1 MNLSKPI
8 LLSETTDEV
17 SALIETLH
25 QAGRRLEE
33 LTAGE
38 VDAVADRDGRTFLL
52 PSAQEQLR
60 HIEAEKQAALL
71 NALPAH
77 IAMLDHQGIIV
88 SVNSAWGRFA
98 GEDVLQ
104 GSEHGVGVNYLH
116 FCANARGEHSSE
128 ARQVGEGI
136 RSVLDGGAKGFSIE
150 YPCHSPAEQRWFL
163 LTVTPLAGDGPNGAV
178 VMHLDVTAQRQAEQS
193 LRISESR
200 FRQMADNISEVFF
213 LQDLDRSHIYYVSPA
228 YQQIWGRTCESLYA
242 DPSSWADSIHPDD
255 RDNAFENFSERSE
268 PGFDR
273 EYRIIRPDGEIRWI
287 HSRGFPILDDAGNP
301 YRTAGIASDVT
312 SRKQSAEELRRSESL
327 KGAILES
334 SLDGLVVVDHEGRIV
349 EFNPAA
355 EATFGWTRE
364 QVLGKTM
371 VESIVPPRLREAHR
385 RGFAHYLA
393 TGIGPILGK
402 RLELSAIRADGTEF
416 PIELT
421 IAALAATSR
430 PMFTAFIRDIT
441 ERKRASDELLE
452 SERRFSDLLR
462 HVELVSVMLDCEG
475 RITYCNEYMLR
486 LTDWRLDQVIGRD
499 WFEVFMP
506 SDLTGIKSV
515 FLDLLVNSADA
526 WHVEN
531 DILTRSGE
539 RRLIRWNNSVLRSA
553 SGEVIGTASIGED
566 ITERRRAEARV
577 VYLNRVYAMLSGI
590 NTLIVRARDR
600 DELFSGACRIAV
612 ENGGFRMSLIARVN
626 LGALKIVPVASAGN
640 DDALLTSLKDLLS
653 STEAGAKTI
662 VARAILDRKA
672 VVSNDLQDDPF
683 VVLGEEY
690 AQRSARSMA
699 ILPLIVAGEAAG
711 IIALYAN
718 ESQFFQQDELNL
730 LMELADDI
738 ALAIDR
744 IGSRE
749 RLEYLAYY
757 DVLTGLANRSL
768 FIDRVAQHMRAA
780 VSGGH
785 QLALFLIDLER
796 FKNINDS
803 LGRPAGDALLKQAA
817 EWLARNAGDASL
829 VARVDAD
836 HFAAV
841 LPRLAREGDVPRLLD
856 KMIHAFQEHPFLLE
870 DTVLR
875 LAVKVGVAIFPED
888 GATAD
893 TLFKNAEAAL
903 KKAKASGDRF
913 LFFTQKMT
921 AMVAGKLTLETQLRH
936 ALEKEEFVIYY
947 QPKVNLASGRLT
959 SAEALIRWNDPRTGM
974 VAPSGFIPML
984 EETGLIHDVGRWVLR
999 KAVEDYLRWLS
1010 AGLAAVRIAVNVSP
1024 LQLRHRDF
1032 IAEIKG
1038 VIGIDSRAPAGLEL
1052 EITESLIMEDVTH
1065 NIASLQA
1072 IRAMGVRIAVDD
1084 FGTGFSSL
1092 SYLSKLPLD
1101 TLKIDRSFIVDMT
1114 SGPEGLALVSTV
1126 INLAHSLKLNV
1137 VAEGVE
1143 TEEQSRLLRL
1153 LSCDEMQGNLFSK
1166 PMPREL
1172 FETEYLSAMPHAQS
1186 TTH

>member
-104 GSEHGVGVNYLH
+104 GSEYGVGVNYLH
-116 FCANARGEHSSE
+116 LCANARGEHSSE
-128 ARQVGEGI
+128 ARQVAEGI

-312 SRKQSAEELRRSESL
+312 SRKQSAEELRRGESL

-334 SLDGLVVVDHEGRIV
+334 SLDSLVVVDHEGRIV

-841 LPRLAREGDVPRLLD
+841 LPRLTREGDVPRLLD

-1038 VIGIDSRAPAGLEL
+1038 VIGIDARAPAGLEL

-1172 FETEYLSAMPHAQS
+1172 FETEYLSAIPDAQS
-1186 TTH
+1186 ATH

>member
-116 FCANARGEHSSE
+116 FCANARGDHSSE
-128 ARQVGEGI
+128 ARQVAEGI

-312 SRKQSAEELRRSESL
+312 SRKQSAEELRRGESL

-334 SLDGLVVVDHEGRIV
+334 SLDSLVVVDHEGRIV

-364 QVLGKTM
+364 QALGKTM

-1172 FETEYLSAMPHAQS
+1172 FETEYLSAIPDAQS
-1186 TTH
+1186 ATH

>member
-77 IAMLDHQGIIV
+77 IAMLDHEGIIV
-88 SVNSAWGRFA
+88 SVNSAWGQFA

-116 FCANARGEHSSE
+116 FCANARGDHSSE
-128 ARQVGEGI
+128 ARQVAEGI

-841 LPRLAREGDVPRLLD
+841 LPRLTREGDVPRLLD

-1172 FETEYLSAMPHAQS
+1172 FETEYLSAIPDAQS
-1186 TTH
+1186 ATH

>member
-88 SVNSAWGRFA
+88 SVNSAWGQFG

-116 FCANARGEHSSE
+116 FCANARGDHSSE
-128 ARQVGEGI
+128 ARQVAEGI

-312 SRKQSAEELRRSESL
+312 SRKQSAEELRRGESL

-334 SLDGLVVVDHEGRIV
+334 SLDSLVVVDHEGRIV

-364 QVLGKTM
+364 QALGKTM

-841 LPRLAREGDVPRLLD
+841 LPRLTREGDVPRLLD

-1172 FETEYLSAMPHAQS
+1172 FETEYLSAMPDAQS

>member
-128 ARQVGEGI
+128 ARQVAEGI

-255 RDNAFENFSERSE
+255 RDNAFENFSERNE

-312 SRKQSAEELRRSESL
+312 SRKQSAEELRRGESL

-334 SLDGLVVVDHEGRIV
+334 SLDNLVVVDHEGRIV

-393 TGIGPILGK
+393 TGIGPILGR

-841 LPRLAREGDVPRLLD
+841 LPRLTREGDVPRLLD

-1172 FETEYLSAMPHAQS
+1172 FETEYLSAIPDAQS

>member
-77 IAMLDHQGIIV
+77 IAMLDHEGIIV
-88 SVNSAWGRFA
+88 SVNSAWGQFA

-128 ARQVGEGI
+128 ARQVAEGI

-255 RDNAFENFSERSE
+255 RDNAFENFSERNE

-312 SRKQSAEELRRSESL
+312 SRKQSAEELRRGESL

-334 SLDGLVVVDHEGRIV
+334 SLDSLVVVDHEGRIV

-364 QVLGKTM
+364 QALGKTM

-393 TGIGPILGK
+393 TGIGPILGR

-841 LPRLAREGDVPRLLD
+841 LPRLTREGDVPRLLD

-1172 FETEYLSAMPHAQS
+1172 FETEYLSAIPDAQS
-1186 TTH
+1186 ATH

>member
-128 ARQVGEGI
+128 ARQVAEGI

-255 RDNAFENFSERSE
+255 RDNAFENFSERNE

-312 SRKQSAEELRRSESL
+312 SRKQSAEELRRGESL

-334 SLDGLVVVDHEGRIV
+334 SLDSLVVVDHEGRIV

-364 QVLGKTM
+364 QAFGKTM

-539 RRLIRWNNSVLRSA
+539 RCFIRWNNSVLRSA

-841 LPRLAREGDVPRLLD
+841 LPRLTREGDVPRLLD

-1172 FETEYLSAMPHAQS
+1172 FETEYLSAMPDAKS

>member
-104 GSEHGVGVNYLH
+104 GSEYGVGVNYLH

-128 ARQVGEGI
+128 ARQVAEGI

-255 RDNAFENFSERSE
+255 RDNAFENFSERNE

-334 SLDGLVVVDHEGRIV
+334 SLDSLVVVDHEGRIV

-364 QVLGKTM
+364 QALGKTM

-462 HVELVSVMLDCEG
+462 HVELVTVMLDCEG

-841 LPRLAREGDVPRLLD
+841 LPRLTREGDVPRLLD

-1114 SGPEGLALVSTV
+1114 SGSEGLALVSTV

-1172 FETEYLSAMPHAQS
+1172 FETEYLSAMPDAQS